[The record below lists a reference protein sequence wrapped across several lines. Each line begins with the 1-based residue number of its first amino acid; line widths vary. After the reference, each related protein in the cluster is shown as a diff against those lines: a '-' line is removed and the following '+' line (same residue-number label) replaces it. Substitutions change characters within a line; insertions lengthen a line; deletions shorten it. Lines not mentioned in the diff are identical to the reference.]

1 MHNAAIH
8 TRSSRQFAHTVRHPL
23 EKSPACEQL
32 ANESRLDHQ
41 FMALLDA
48 YRNTG
53 GLARA
58 HEVFT
63 MYRSRHGADVET
75 LARWIVRREVI
86 SFDWQSKVWVPL
98 FQFDR
103 TTMTLQPGLNC
114 ILTVLNPI
122 HGPQEMAAWFAQP
135 SRCLMEQAPVDVF
148 GTDPHAVL
156 KAACTDRVIA
166 A

>member
-1 MHNAAIH
+1 MHNTATHAGN
-8 TRSSRQFAHTVRHPL
+8 RRRFERTVRHPL
-23 EKSPACEQL
+23 EGCHASEPMAY
-32 ANESRLDHQ
+32 ESQVDSQ

-58 HEVFT
+58 QEVFT
-63 MYRSRHGADVET
+63 MCRSRNGADAAM
-75 LARWIVRREVI
+75 LARWIVRREII

-103 TTMTLQPGLNC
+103 TTMALQPGLNS
-114 ILTVLNPI
+114 ILAVLNPI

-135 SRCLMEQAPVDVF
+135 SRWLMDQAPADVF

-156 KAACTDRVIA
+156 KAACTVRF
-166 A
+166 

>member
-1 MHNAAIH
+1 MHNTATH
-8 TRSSRQFAHTVRHPL
+8 TGNRRRFERTVHHPL
-23 EKSPACEQL
+23 EGSHASKPL
-32 ANESRLDHQ
+32 ANESQLDSQ

-58 HEVFT
+58 QEIFT
-63 MYRSRHGADVET
+63 MCRSRDGADAAT
-75 LARWIVRREVI
+75 LAQWIVRRQII

-103 TTMTLQPGLNC
+103 TTMALQPGLNS
-114 ILTVLNPI
+114 ILAVLNPI
-122 HGPQEMAAWFAQP
+122 HGPLEMAAWFAQP
-135 SRCLMEQAPVDVF
+135 SRWLMDQAPADMF

-156 KAACTDRVIA
+156 KAACTVRF
-166 A
+166 

>member
-8 TRSSRQFAHTVRHPL
+8 TRSSRQFAHTVRQPL

-32 ANESRLDHQ
+32 ANESRMDRQ

-58 HEVFT
+58 QEVFT

-103 TTMTLQPGLNC
+103 TTMTLQPGLNS
-114 ILTVLNPI
+114 ILAALNPI

-135 SRCLMEQAPVDVF
+135 SRWLMEQAPADVF

-156 KAACTDRVIA
+156 KAACTDRFIA

>member
-1 MHNAAIH
+1 MHNTATH
-8 TRSSRQFAHTVRHPL
+8 TRTSIRFAHTARHPV
-23 EKSPACEQL
+23 EGSDASEPR
-32 ANESRLDHQ
+32 ANERQVDSQ

-58 HEVFT
+58 QEVFT
-63 MYRSRHGADVET
+63 MCRSRNGADAAT
-75 LARWIVRREVI
+75 LARWIVRRKVI

-103 TTMTLQPGLNC
+103 STMALRPGLNP

-122 HGPQEMAAWFAQP
+122 LGPQEMAAWFAQP
-135 SRCLMEQAPVDVF
+135 SRWLMDQAPADVF
-148 GTDPHAVL
+148 VTDPNAVL
-156 KAACTDRVIA
+156 KAACTVRF
-166 A
+166 